1 MPPPKTGA
9 GPEFDGRQSVA
20 GNHAA
25 ELWKVILKTY
35 AKPDGTTTRAA
46 YRFMLY
52 AMRETFDRT
61 AARSP
66 RHFTPPRRGRGLTIC
81 RACARD
87 GTERMQLARL
97 VPRGYDADGWK
108 ICVDISPPTAQSFTN
123 FCSVEFRQMPPRN
136 KSSCRFYGHF
146 VGVCPNAQL
155 SRVVECHGVAR
166 SFR

>member
-20 GNHAA
+20 WNHAA
-25 ELWKVILKTY
+25 ELCKVISKTY

-52 AMRETFDRT
+52 AKRGTFDRT

-66 RHFTPPRRGRGLTIC
+66 RHSPPPRRGRGLEIC

-87 GTERMQLARL
+87 GKERMQLARL
-97 VPRGYDADGWK
+97 APRG
-108 ICVDISPPTAQSFTN
+108 
-123 FCSVEFRQMPPRN
+123 
-136 KSSCRFYGHF
+136 
-146 VGVCPNAQL
+146 
-155 SRVVECHGVAR
+155 
-166 SFR
+166 